1 MVPDTLTIEVITLL
15 SPTDINSPQYVQYH
29 LLGKKYQLLSESEGR
44 WIPYLAQ
51 LALFLPADALAHN

>member
-1 MVPDTLTIEVITLL
+1 MVPDTLTIEVIILL

>member
-15 SPTDINSPQYVQYH
+15 SPTDIDSPQYVHQYH
-29 LLGKKYQLLSESEGR
+29 LFGKKYQLLSESEGR

-51 LALFLPADALAHN
+51 LALFLPADALA